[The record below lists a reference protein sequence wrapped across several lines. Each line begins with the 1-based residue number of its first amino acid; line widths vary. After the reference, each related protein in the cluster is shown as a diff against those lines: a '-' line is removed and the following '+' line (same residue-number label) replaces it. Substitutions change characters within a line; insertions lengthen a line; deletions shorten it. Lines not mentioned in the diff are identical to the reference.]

1 MPLRFPNIDEAKSEL
16 ERKVNDYYCYFEKN
30 PESKLVN
37 VTFGELNKDEW
48 VVFHDNHFN
57 SSFNSVW
64 IDRMKIPA
72 KRLPE

>member
-1 MPLRFPNIDEAKSEL
+1 MPLKFPNIDEAKSEL
-16 ERKVNDYYCYFEKN
+16 ERKVNDYYYCYFEKN

-57 SSFNSVW
+57 SVC

-72 KRLPE
+72 KRLLE